1 MRCPGFEATE
11 NSNHDF
17 NLYSSSNQ
25 FTFEFFKTV
34 YSPQQNVVVSPLA
47 MFLILSMVYHVAN
60 EKASAELQQL
70 LHLPEDKQ
78 EVMLHLSHFFDQS
91 RSNADGY
98 RVSNVIFSKLT
109 LNPAFYLPLEKRCG
123 TERINLTNV
132 DVVALANKW
141 SLNKTADMF
150 SIVSPATINLM
161 TMMDIVMLNVI
172 SLNASWHTKF
182 TPSDQHTFY
191 FLDGEQDVEFME
203 VDFEGNYTSQIYYW
217 TVEIP
222 YEQSSNLSMIV
233 IIPKDNANLT
243 QLVNSFTLNDYQ
255 TIDMKQERK
264 QISLEMPKFSAKN
277 ELNLLEILMQNGVKE
292 MFEDGRFA
300 FGLTGKLRVVQFVQS
315 AVIDVDEAGT
325 FAAAITIFGAIPFS
339 AVGGGDKIMRVRV
352 NRPFMYLI
360 RNVIS
365 KEIVFIG
372 HYSML
377 GGEKCNEKTV

>member
-1 MRCPGFEATE
+1 MKCPGFEASV
-11 NSNHDF
+11 NSNHDV

-123 TERINLTNV
+123 TERVNLTNV

-172 SLNASWHTKF
+172 SLNASWNTMF

-203 VDFEGNYTSQIYYW
+203 VDFEGNYTSQINYW

-233 IIPKDNANLT
+233 IIPKDNANIA

-277 ELNLLEILMQNGVKE
+277 ELNLLEILMQSGVKE
-292 MFEDGRFA
+292 IFEDGRFA

-315 AVIDVDEAGT
+315 AVIDVDETGT

-339 AVGGGDKIMRVRV
+339 ADGGGDNIMRVRV

-377 GGEKCNEKTV
+377 GGEKCNEETV

>member
-1 MRCPGFEATE
+1 MREREDVQAV
-11 NSNHDF
+11 
-17 NLYSSSNQ
+17 NLELLLGSVLSGRHLAQASHLPNQ

-141 SLNKTADMF
+141 SRNKTADMF
-150 SIVSPATINLM
+150 SI
-161 TMMDIVMLNVI
+161 
-172 SLNASWHTKF
+172 
-182 TPSDQHTFY
+182 
-191 FLDGEQDVEFME
+191 
-203 VDFEGNYTSQIYYW
+203 
-217 TVEIP
+217 
-222 YEQSSNLSMIV
+222 
-233 IIPKDNANLT
+233 
-243 QLVNSFTLNDYQ
+243 
-255 TIDMKQERK
+255 
-264 QISLEMPKFSAKN
+264 
-277 ELNLLEILMQNGVKE
+277 E

-315 AVIDVDEAGT
+315 AVIDVDETGT

-339 AVGGGDKIMRVRV
+339 ADGGGDNIMRSDFTAAAASV
-352 NRPFMYLI
+352 LAATGCSTSSSGG
-360 RNVIS
+360 S
-365 KEIVFIG
+365 KKLVLPLTCQE
-372 HYSML
+372 
-377 GGEKCNEKTV
+377 